1 MIITIHQPEHLPWL
15 GFFNKISKAEK
26 FIILDNVQFRKNYF
40 QNRNRIIGSNGV
52 QFVNVPTKTKGH
64 MDSDLA
70 HTKISTDGS
79 NMKWREKYLKTV
91 RMSYS
96 KHPFFPEVFPILE
109 NAIEME
115 TEFLYDINFTIIKSF
130 AEKIDINPEYIR
142 ASEMRLDG
150 SKSDLILNICEQMK
164 ADVYIAGPSGRDYL
178 NVQSFSNA
186 GITIKYNDYKH
197 PVYPQRKNREFE
209 SNLAALDLFMNCGWG
224 EGKKIMMN
232 GNEGWDDK

>member
-26 FIILDNVQFRKNYF
+26 FVILDNVQFRKNYF

-64 MDSDLA
+64 TDSDLA
-70 HTKISTDGS
+70 HTEISADGS
-79 NMKWREKYLKTV
+79 NARWKEKYLKTI

-96 KHPFFPEVFPILE
+96 KHPFFYEVFPVLE
-109 NAIEME
+109 NAIETE
-115 TEFLYDINFTIIKSF
+115 SEFLYDINFMIIKLF
-130 AEKIDINPEYIR
+130 AEKLDIHPEYVR

-150 SKSDLILNICEQMK
+150 AKSDLILNICKQLK

-178 NVQSFSNA
+178 DIQSFFNI
-186 GITIKYNDYKH
+186 GITVKYNDYKH
-197 PVYPQRKNREFE
+197 PVYPQRRSKEFE
-209 SNLAALDLFMNCGWG
+209 SNLAAIDLFMNCGWG
-224 EGKKIMMN
+224 EGKRIMMN
-232 GNEGWDDK
+232 GNEGLDDK